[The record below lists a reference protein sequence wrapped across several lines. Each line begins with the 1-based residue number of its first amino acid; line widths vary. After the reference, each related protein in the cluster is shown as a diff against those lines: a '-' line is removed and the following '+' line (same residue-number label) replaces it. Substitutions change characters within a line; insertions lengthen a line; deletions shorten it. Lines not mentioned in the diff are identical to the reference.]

1 MLKIRELH
9 KKNELLA
16 AALIPSGTLSR
27 SLSNGI
33 LPVLVLLAGK
43 MPALQEILG
52 YFFNWKSLRELHKK
66 NDPMVSCLSLMI
78 SGQDART
85 TRNFGIFF

>member
-1 MLKIRELH
+1 MPAPQEIFGDFISWKSLRELH

-16 AALIPSGTLSR
+16 AALVPSGTLSR
-27 SLSNGI
+27 TLSNGI

-52 YFFNWKSLRELHKK
+52 YFLN
-66 NDPMVSCLSLMI
+66 
-78 SGQDART
+78 
-85 TRNFGIFF
+85 